1 MRSLPL
7 PGGWGHTGQHKSD
20 KQVEQPF
27 WWEVLCVIK
36 SQAEEQTDAVI
47 EILNDKQLKVLFVC
61 VCLFVCL
68 FVCVCVCVCVLCC
81 VCVCACACVYLCA
94 SAPT

>member
-61 VCLFVCL
+61 LFVCL
-68 FVCVCVCVCVLCC
+68 CLCVCVCVCCVVF
-81 VCVCACACVYLCA
+81 VCVRACICVHLPLLN
-94 SAPT
+94 STE

>member
-7 PGGWGHTGQHKSD
+7 PGGWGNAGKQKSD
-20 KQVEQPF
+20 EQVERPF
-27 WWEVLCVIK
+27 WWEVLCLIK

-47 EILNDKQLKVLFVC
+47 EILNDKQLKVRGCRCGCVRVC
-61 VCLFVCL
+61 R
-68 FVCVCVCVCVLCC
+68 
-81 VCVCACACVYLCA
+81 